1 MSETDYGYD
10 KAACIVLD
18 ACVCS
23 HASLSRGQAQADGM
37 TAATASCK

>member
-1 MSETDYGYD
+1 VSETDYGYD
-10 KAACIVLD
+10 KAAYIVLD

-23 HASLSRGQAQADGM
+23 HASPSRAKAQADGM